1 MNVRIEQQIGFCSGG
16 LYMKEIKIEL
26 LGIAIILLGIVL
38 RANSFFEYFLGV
50 FGFGIVVSGC
60 FLKDKYK

>member
-1 MNVRIEQQIGFCSGG
+1 
-16 LYMKEIKIEL
+16 MKEIKIEL
-26 LGIAIILLGIVL
+26 LGIAIILLGIFL

>member
-1 MNVRIEQQIGFCSGG
+1 
-16 LYMKEIKIEL
+16 MKEIKIEL

-50 FGFGIVVSGC
+50 FGFVTIFVGDLCRGGICLARSAVR
-60 FLKDKYK
+60 YK